1 MFQPS
6 QAALMA
12 WTSASILGNV
22 LRDPDIHQPEQA
34 IVRYS
39 AREEVLIRELALV
52 AGFAILLLVLAIFLL
67 ATGSTASAFAVLA
80 VLPVFRNLA
89 RSNVGSP
96 LAPEPDSSVTPVFRA
111 EGERV
116 MTEPRLIFQWRRT
129 APLVIGVLFM
139 ATQLLVVNAAVSP
152 VTEEIVS
159 TQELAGFPNPLSATR
174 SQVSFA
180 SASSWRT
187 DPDHEI
193 VTLVVT
199 RGVLEVRLEAG
210 SARIDRHAPWL
221 ADTAR
226 GPSVSGLPAKLATG
240 DRLVVM
246 DGYLL
251 TVTNRHDSPASAVVY
266 RVRRE

>member
-1 MFQPS
+1 
-6 QAALMA
+6 
-12 WTSASILGNV
+12 
-22 LRDPDIHQPEQA
+22 
-34 IVRYS
+34 
-39 AREEVLIRELALV
+39 
-52 AGFAILLLVLAIFLL
+52 
-67 ATGSTASAFAVLA
+67 
-80 VLPVFRNLA
+80 
-89 RSNVGSP
+89 
-96 LAPEPDSSVTPVFRA
+96 
-111 EGERV
+111 
-116 MTEPRLIFQWRRT
+116 MTESRLMFQWRRI
-129 APLVIGVLFM
+129 APLVVGVLFM
-139 ATQLLVVNAAVSP
+139 ATHLLVVNAAVSP

-193 VTLVVT
+193 LTLMVS

-210 SARIDRHAPWL
+210 SARIDRHAWRL

-226 GPSVSGLPAKLATG
+226 GPLVSGLPAKLAPG

-251 TVTNRHDSPASAVVY
+251 TVTNRNDSPASAVVY
-266 RVRRE
+266 RMRHE